1 MTNRYKVDFGVG
13 IRPYHWTEYV
23 NAAAKNEPE
32 NEARKVFNY
41 KGKPLGWITGI
52 KLLEEGIR

>member
-23 NAAAKNEPE
+23 NAASKNEAE

-52 KLLEEGIR
+52 KLL